1 MRISDWSSDVCSSD
15 LPDRWN
21 LDFLE
26 LLPAP
31 LLYRLADPPFASRYL
46 AGLEALRHRAT
57 VSVRDHDSG
66 DFLDGA
72 GIRPPAVHYAP
83 GRFDAAGMD
92 GAGSDRPLAE
102 RDIPFLYVGTVA
114 GPKATEE

>member
-1 MRISDWSSDVCSSD
+1 MPHTGIRDILRGGFDAIYAVAGSQLVQG
-15 LPDRWN
+15 PDRWN

-66 DFLDGA
+66 DFLDRSEEHTSELQSLMR
-72 GIRPPAVHYAP
+72 ISYAV
-83 GRFDAAGMD
+83 FC
-92 GAGSDRPLAE
+92 
-102 RDIPFLYVGTVA
+102 
-114 GPKATEE
+114 